1 MIPARETLRAAYD
14 AVIEQINSSRGSEQL
29 TNAFYSKIGDAIFE
43 ACYGALENSEAAK
56 AGLKT
61 PKALQVV
68 SAPMGAGKTTFTL
81 AFITAFV
88 RLRKQDPDTPCGCVF
103 LVEQM
108 TKADEMYCEL
118 SALLPGKVAVWS
130 TDHDANCNT
139 PTKVH
144 KPAARFHV
152 HDLENHEVVIAT
164 HAFYKGKR
172 GPKTRSVVVNGE
184 AVPRALT
191 IIDEQSEDV
200 SIFQATLSGATDVLE
215 AVQQDERSGDI
226 VAPYVHALVKFMTN
240 KALGGSLEK
249 PSDDPSAW
257 ADAATELAWFTT
269 SSARDYERERK
280 DKIAGLDAVFGFARA
295 LTTQQA
301 FIGRYNTDA
310 SQFIGYDLHLELCP
324 GMVLLDATADI
335 DGITPLCRW
344 RSHVDV
350 PRASYANLSIIHVP
364 CFTRQKLS
372 TFLKHVKNRRVY
384 VDWMKQTILVHTELG
399 QRALVV
405 CKKRLFDDRN
415 VPDWPERDRRFERP
429 EAYQQEYAW
438 SLEGRK
444 LCATHWGG
452 LGIGVSTWRDADVV
466 FLFDEFH
473 RPRRVTVARAQGLL
487 SAKATEGPL
496 ARMNTLN
503 SKSAQVDSLHEGHL
517 LRWTKQMALRGKGRN
532 FDEHGVC
539 GHQKVVCAGSADQYE
554 RLVANA
560 PQLFPGAKIATA
572 GGHGSTEETY
582 AEKLLALLSTP
593 GLPNTISTKWIGE
606 QVGAP
611 WRDWGRKV
619 LKRPETQACLQSLG
633 WRYVPSRGPG
643 GAKLLRDTGG
653 AVYTVA
659 GALETV
665 RDTAGNLWS

>member
-1 MIPARETLRAAYD
+1 MRT
-14 AVIEQINSSRGSEQL
+14 
-29 TNAFYSKIGDAIFE
+29 
-43 ACYGALENSEAAK
+43 
-56 AGLKT
+56 
-61 PKALQVV
+61 
-68 SAPMGAGKTTFTL
+68 
-81 AFITAFV
+81 
-88 RLRKQDPDTPCGCVF
+88 
-103 LVEQM
+103 
-108 TKADEMYCEL
+108 
-118 SALLPGKVAVWS
+118 
-130 TDHDANCNT
+130 
-139 PTKVH
+139 
-144 KPAARFHV
+144 
-152 HDLENHEVVIAT
+152 AT
-164 HAFYKGKR
+164 H
-172 GPKTRSVVVNGE
+172 P
-184 AVPRALT
+184 
-191 IIDEQSEDV
+191 
-200 SIFQATLSGATDVLE
+200 
-215 AVQQDERSGDI
+215 
-226 VAPYVHALVKFMTN
+226 
-240 KALGGSLEK
+240 
-249 PSDDPSAW
+249 
-257 ADAATELAWFTT
+257 
-269 SSARDYERERK
+269 
-280 DKIAGLDAVFGFARA
+280 
-295 LTTQQA
+295 
-301 FIGRYNTDA
+301 
-310 SQFIGYDLHLELCP
+310 
-324 GMVLLDATADI
+324 
-335 DGITPLCRW
+335 
-344 RSHVDV
+344 
-350 PRASYANLSIIHVP
+350 
-364 CFTRQKLS
+364 
-372 TFLKHVKNRRVY
+372 
-384 VDWMKQTILVHTELG
+384 

-643 GAKLLRDTGG
+643 GAKLLRETTGAG
-653 AVYTVA
+653 YTVA
-659 GALETV
+659 
-665 RDTAGNLWS
+665 